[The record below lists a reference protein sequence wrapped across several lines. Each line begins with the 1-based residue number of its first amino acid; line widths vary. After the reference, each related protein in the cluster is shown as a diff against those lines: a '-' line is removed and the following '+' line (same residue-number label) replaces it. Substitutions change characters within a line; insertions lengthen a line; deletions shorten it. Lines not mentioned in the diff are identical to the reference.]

1 MNSRKKQDFNLMMEN
16 MTIVSNMLKDYGL
29 TIFTRN
35 SSLKREHRPF
45 VMCPDRKIIIVPKT
59 FDYTNDND
67 LFSICHEIG
76 HYIDKLNCYQNC
88 GKGSWIKVIKSEIT
102 AWKLGRKEYIKYF
115 GKDITQSLKDMS
127 IFYLLCHI
135 GFQKVRYLE
144 NQVRKEAEN
153 LVKEGKAES
162 LKLAIKGLSY
172 KIPNIR
178 TIAQWNEV
186 LDIAETSKMEKHL
199 RKILG
204 Y

>member
-1 MNSRKKQDFNLMMEN
+1 MNSRKKQDFNLMMKN
-16 MTIVSNMLKDYGL
+16 MVIVSNMLKDYGL

-76 HYIDKLNCYQNC
+76 HYIDKLNCYRSY
-88 GKGSWIKVIKSEIT
+88 KKDSWIKVIKSEIT

-115 GKDITQSLKDMS
+115 GKDITQDLKDMS

-135 GFQKVRYLE
+135 GYQKVKYAKK
-144 NQVRKEAEN
+144 QVKKEAEN
-153 LVKEGKAES
+153 LVEKGKAKS
-162 LKLAIKGLSY
+162 LKLAIRELSY

-186 LDIAETSKMEKHL
+186 LDTVETSKMKKHL